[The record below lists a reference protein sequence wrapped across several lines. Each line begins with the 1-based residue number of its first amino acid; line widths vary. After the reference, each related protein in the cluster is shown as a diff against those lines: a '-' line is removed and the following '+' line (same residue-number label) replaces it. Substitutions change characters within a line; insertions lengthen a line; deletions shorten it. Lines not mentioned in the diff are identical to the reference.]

1 VLIHPAELHEIRRLW
16 RSESGDWAD
25 SVPQIVKSTLGID
38 LDWEIEDSV
47 LYNTQDFALLDRI
60 CKEHELPT
68 ELMVKLIGVEKASH
82 GLKRRHNIHNQL
94 SKVLNE
100 EWRDLKTI
108 LSDRNSDLTID
119 DIIETE
125 DEEASFAE
133 EISSGQLDLLNNAG
147 ANP

>member
-1 VLIHPAELHEIRRLW
+1 
-16 RSESGDWAD
+16 
-25 SVPQIVKSTLGID
+25 
-38 LDWEIEDSV
+38 
-47 LYNTQDFALLDRI
+47 
-60 CKEHELPT
+60 
-68 ELMVKLIGVEKASH
+68 MVKLIGVEKASH
-82 GLKRRHNIHNQL
+82 GLKRRHNIHSQL

-108 LSDRNSDLTID
+108 LAARNSDQTIE

-125 DEEASFAE
+125 DEETSFAE